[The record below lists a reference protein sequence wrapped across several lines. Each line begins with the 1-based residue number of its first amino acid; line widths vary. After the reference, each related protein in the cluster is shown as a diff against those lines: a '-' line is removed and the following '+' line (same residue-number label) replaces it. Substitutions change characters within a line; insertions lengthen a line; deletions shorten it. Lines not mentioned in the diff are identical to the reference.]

1 MSEKKF
7 YTSDFY
13 NQILFETDNFT
24 VKPSLGSFVEGWLLI
39 VPKKHY
45 ISLGSM
51 DDPTLFKELNSLI
64 NKIGEIVQ
72 KEYGDYV
79 IFENG
84 SLCADKLVGCGVDFA
99 HLHFVPLKLNLIEEI
114 QERFNINYNWE
125 KINDIESSV
134 SYIKSGKPY
143 LYLRNQQNESFITSD
158 DNIPSQ
164 LFRKAIAES
173 MSIGEQ
179 YDWKQYKFEN
189 NIQRTI
195 DKYSKYSGQFN

>member
-7 YTSDFY
+7 YTSEFY
-13 NQILFETDNFT
+13 NQILFETENFT

-45 ISLGSM
+45 ISLGSIE
-51 DDPTLFKELNSLI
+51 DPILFDELNLLI
-64 NKIGEIVQ
+64 DKIGQIVQ
-72 KEYGDYV
+72 KEYGNYV

-84 SLCADKLVGCGVDFA
+84 SLCANKLVGCGVDYA
-99 HLHFVPLKLNLIEEI
+99 HLHFVPFDLDLIELIEN
-114 QERFNINYNWE
+114 RFNVMYNWE
-125 KINDIESSV
+125 SVNDIKSAI
-134 SYIKSGKPY
+134 SYIKNEKPY
-143 LYLRNQQNESFITSD
+143 LYLRNQKNESFITTD
-158 DNIPSQ
+158 ENIPSQ

-179 YDWKQYKFEN
+179 YDWKIYKFEH

>member
-84 SLCADKLVGCGVDFA
+84 SLCADRALWS
-99 HLHFVPLKLNLIEEI
+99 LSLI
-114 QERFNINYNWE
+114 
-125 KINDIESSV
+125 
-134 SYIKSGKPY
+134 
-143 LYLRNQQNESFITSD
+143 L
-158 DNIPSQ
+158 
-164 LFRKAIAES
+164 
-173 MSIGEQ
+173 
-179 YDWKQYKFEN
+179 
-189 NIQRTI
+189 
-195 DKYSKYSGQFN
+195 